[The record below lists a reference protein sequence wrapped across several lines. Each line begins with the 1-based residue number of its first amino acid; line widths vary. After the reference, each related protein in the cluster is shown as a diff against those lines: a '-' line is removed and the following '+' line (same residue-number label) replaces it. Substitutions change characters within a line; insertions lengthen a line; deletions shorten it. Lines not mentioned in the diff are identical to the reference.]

1 MTSDSAPPS
10 APAPPPAT
18 GPSRPVRR
26 RLSALLPDLA
36 PWRSSRDFRLLW
48 CAGVITVF
56 GSSLSFVALPLQLKE
71 LTGST
76 LAVGALGA
84 VELVP
89 LIVFGLYGG
98 ALADAF
104 DRRRLVLWTETA
116 LGLVSV
122 LLLLNSALP
131 HPMVWPLY
139 AAAAAT
145 SALTGLQRPALDAL
159 VPRIVPHAELAAA
172 AALNALR
179 WQLGAIAGPAL
190 AGGLLALAGLRWAYA
205 VDAATFVVSVLLA
218 LRLAPSPASHDAER
232 PSLRGIAE
240 GARYAWSRKELLGTY
255 AVDVVAMLF
264 AFPLAIFPF
273 LADDLDAPW
282 ALGLMYAALPAGSLL
297 VSLTSGW
304 TSRVHRQGRAIVL
317 AAAGW
322 GLAVAA
328 AGLLDHV
335 WAVLL
340 LLTVA
345 GACDMISGIFRSAMW
360 NQTIP
365 DELRGRLAGIELLSY
380 AAGPQLGQVRIGG
393 MAALTGVRAA
403 VSLGGLL
410 CFAGVGLLALGLPKL
425 MSYDARTDA
434 HARRMRESRSAAV
447 ARGGEGAG
455 PPAAGGPDGAAERG
469 DGPGAG
475 SPAPDTDPAPA

>member
-1 MTSDSAPPS
+1 MTSDGPPRGS
-10 APAPPPAT
+10 
-18 GPSRPVRR
+18 PSPTARR
-26 RLSALLPDLA
+26 RLTALLPDLA
-36 PWRSSRDFRLLW
+36 PWRTSRDFRLLW
-48 CAGVITVF
+48 CAGAITVF
-56 GSSLSFVALPLQLKE
+56 GTFLTVVALPLQLKE

-89 LIVFGLYGG
+89 LLVFGLYGG
-98 ALADAF
+98 ALADSV
-104 DRRRLVLWTETA
+104 DRRRLIVGSELA
-116 LGLVSV
+116 LGLISA
-122 LLLLNSALP
+122 LLLLNSLLP
-131 HPMVWPLY
+131 HPLVWPLY
-139 AAAAAT
+139 AAAALS
-145 SALTGLQRPALDAL
+145 SALTGLQRPALDAI
-159 VPRIVPHAELAAA
+159 VPRIVRHDQLAAA

-179 WQLGAIAGPAL
+179 WQIGAIAGPAL

-205 VDAATFVVSVLLA
+205 IDAVTFVLSVLLS
-218 LRLAPSPASHDAER
+218 RKLAPSPASHDAEK

-255 AVDVVAMLF
+255 AVDVIAMLF

-273 LADDLDAPW
+273 LADDLHAPW
-282 ALGLMYAALPAGSLL
+282 SLGLMYAALPAGSLL

-304 TSRVHRQGRAIVL
+304 TGRVHRQGRAIVL

-322 GLAVAA
+322 GLAIAA
-328 AGLLDHV
+328 AGQLRQV

-340 LLTVA
+340 LLTLA
-345 GACDMISGIFRSAMW
+345 GAFDMVSGIFRSAMW

-380 AAGPQLGQVRIGG
+380 SSGPQLGQVRVGG

-403 VSLGGLL
+403 VSAGGLL

-425 MSYDARTDA
+425 RAYDARTDE
-434 HARRMRESRSAAV
+434 HARRMRERRTSAAD
-447 ARGGEGAG
+447 APADDRTGDRTAG
-455 PPAAGGPDGAAERG
+455 QGR
-469 DGPGAG
+469 PGAD
-475 SPAPDTDPAPA
+475 AQDTDPAPV